1 MTTDTK
7 KSWQK
12 DFGIDH
18 QSCPNFFSGT
28 GDLGVSVPQSHV
40 LRHAFELL
48 ELDGILCSENTPLI
62 YFKRVNSIG
71 GDEVIRLHRQFWNH
85 GSAPVLVLISDD
97 QVHVYS
103 GMSRPAPSEESQ
115 NNPQS
120 LVVTLDRVASELS
133 NFLVSV
139 ESGEFFRRYSSAF
152 NPDHRVDHDLLGN
165 LKDAREL
172 LDQNTQRNIESG
184 VLDALLC
191 RLVFA
196 CYLFDRGV
204 IGENYLNELGFE
216 GLKHLRDVLKIQP
229 VRDAKAALYKLFQK
243 LGTDFN
249 GDLFSDDLEVEA
261 RKITNKHVEI
271 LNDFFHGTKVRTGQ
285 LPFWPYDFKFIP
297 IETISAIYEHF
308 LKAEDQQKGAFYT
321 PRFLAEIVLDAALE
335 QQGSLIGKKFLD
347 PACGSGIF
355 LVGLFNRLAEEWKQ
369 ANPKARND
377 RRARELMHLLQNS
390 LFGVDINPTACRITA
405 FSLYLAY
412 LDQLAPRNIQ
422 ELQKKGRAL
431 PRLVVQAIG
440 GTRSP
445 SGNLYCSDFF
455 EDFSSIAE
463 LEKNFNNVDLV
474 IGNPPWGSIAKKGT
488 PADKWCREQNKPLP
502 DNQIANAFIWKAG
515 EHVSQ
520 SGHVCFILPHGV
532 LLNHGPTA
540 KKFQKAWMIQHTLHR
555 VVNLADLRK
564 FLFNEA
570 RHPAIVVNYQCVPP
584 TTEEHRVKYWTP
596 KADWITT
603 QAEVIPVSPLD
614 RDEISLKELIDD
626 LDGLDG
632 PQTWTRSFW
641 GSQRDIRF
649 LDRLYLYP
657 RLRDH
662 VRQSRDKDCSKP
674 WFMAEGFQPLGE
686 NDDPDKA
693 KTVELPTTKF
703 LNASG
708 ATKRG
713 VDLFL
718 LAEDCEKLTSKVKRL
733 RQKSNTNTKIFEA
746 PHVLI
751 PKGFN
756 WVVYADFPVCF
767 QHSIRGI
774 HGPKKDRNFLIF
786 LAAYLRSRLAKYIA
800 FHTSHNR
807 SMFHEEVHVTEL
819 MRLPFPFP
827 GKTLD
832 QNRGLEIINEV
843 ASIVDTASKRASE
856 NFLKHSPSIEM
867 ANAKIEPLVEEYF
880 DIQPLE
886 KVLIEDTL
894 NVITTSIQP
903 TQNRMPVPTV
913 SHTTTEGQQAYKDRL
928 CNMLNIWAKGA
939 DSAVRGAVDRSDA
952 LGIGIVVL
960 EKVPKPQHKEP
971 MILPDKNILQSL
983 DRLRRA
989 VPRKQLIID
998 PIRGIMVFDSNRLY
1012 IVKPLA
1018 QRHWTQTTAL
1028 NDADEVA
1035 GTILMHSRK
1044 ENA

>member
-1 MTTDTK
+1 MTTATK

-18 QSCPNFFSGT
+18 QSYPNFFSGT
-28 GDLGVSVPQSHV
+28 DDLGVSVPQSHV

-62 YFKRVNSIG
+62 YFKSVNTIRI
-71 GDEVIRLHRQFWNH
+71 DEVIRLHRQFWNH
-85 GSAPVLVLISDD
+85 GGAPVLVLISDD

-229 VRDAKAALYKLFQK
+229 VRDAKAALYELFQK

-335 QQGSLIGKKFLD
+335 QHGSLIGKKFLD

-412 LDQLAPRNIQ
+412 LDQLAPRDIQ

-488 PADKWCREQNKPLP
+488 PADKWCRKQNKPLP

-584 TTEEHRVKYWTP
+584 TTEEHRVKYWSP

-614 RDEISLKELIDD
+614 RDEIPLKELIAD

-632 PQTWTRSFW
+632 PQTWTQSFW
-641 GSQRDIRF
+641 GSRRDIRF
-649 LDRLYLYP
+649 IDRLSLYP
-657 RLRDH
+657 RLRDY
-662 VRQSRDKDCSKP
+662 VRKPSEKDGVKP
-674 WFMAEGFQPLGE
+674 WIGAEGFQSVGE
-686 NDDPDKA
+686 NYPPE
-693 KTVELPTTKF
+693 KTKVLTTP
-703 LNASG
+703 S
-708 ATKRG
+708 TKLVDVTSKG
-713 VDLFL
+713 IDLFL
-718 LAEDCEKLTSKVKRL
+718 LESDCDELQSHAIKVRST
-733 RQKSNTNTKIFEA
+733 SNTNVEIYKA

-751 PKGFN
+751 TKGFKRIAFAGFDVN
-756 WVVYADFPVCF
+756 FRRAV
-767 QHSIRGI
+767 GI
-774 HGPKKDRNFLIF
+774 HGPSKDRNLLIF
-786 LAAYLRSRLAKYIA
+786 LAAFLRSPLARYFA
-800 FHTSHNR
+800 FHTSHNW
-807 SMFHEEVHVTEL
+807 SMFHEEVQVNEL
-819 MRLPFPFP
+819 MRLPFMFP
-827 GKTLD
+827 SETSDEK
-832 QNRGLEIINEV
+832 RGLEIVNEV
-843 ASIVDTASKRASE
+843 ALIVDAASKQSDE
-856 NFLKHSPSIEM
+856 NFLQRSLAIET
-867 ANAKIEPLVEEYF
+867 ASERIEPLIEEYF
-880 DIQPLE
+880 GVQSLE
-886 KVLIEDTL
+886 KILIKDTL
-894 NVITTSIQP
+894 NIIVDSIQP
-903 TQNRMPVPTV
+903 TQKRMPVPTV
-913 SHTTTEGQQAYKDRL
+913 SYSGNDDQILYMDRL
-928 CNMLNIWAKGA
+928 CNMLNIWAKGS

-952 LGIGIVVL
+952 LGVGIVVL
-960 EKVPKPQHKEP
+960 EKVPKPQHKKP
-971 MILPDKNILQSL
+971 MSMPDKDILHSL

-989 VPRKQLIID
+989 VPRKQRIID
-998 PIRGIMVFDSNRLY
+998 PIRGIMVFDKNRLY

-1035 GTILMHSRK
+1035 GTILMRSRK
-1044 ENA
+1044 ENT